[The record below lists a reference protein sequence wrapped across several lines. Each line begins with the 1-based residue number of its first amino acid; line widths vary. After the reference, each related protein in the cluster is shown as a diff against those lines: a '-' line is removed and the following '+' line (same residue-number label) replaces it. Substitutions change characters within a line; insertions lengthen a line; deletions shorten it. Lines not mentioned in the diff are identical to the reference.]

1 MAKPLYAMILM
12 ELNKYQKAL
21 TILVMGSTIQPRELS
36 ASMMESSRE
45 TWNRV
50 KSNGLL
56 RNADII
62 LDNSKMMNILM
73 ALRIRLLRK

>member
-21 TILVMGSTIQPRELS
+21 TILVMASTIQQRELS